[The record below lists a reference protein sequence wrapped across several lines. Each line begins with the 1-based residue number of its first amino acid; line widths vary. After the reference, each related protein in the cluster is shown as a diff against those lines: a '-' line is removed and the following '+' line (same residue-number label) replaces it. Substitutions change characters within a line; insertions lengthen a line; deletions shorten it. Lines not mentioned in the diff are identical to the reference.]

1 MSKGVKGINYE
12 HDCDACVPLGV
23 GYNKGEKEV
32 YDLYFCPDNRYKFH
46 TVLARYGN
54 DGCEYRS
61 FSVDTNTKALFE
73 RKPNYVLAVA
83 YRKAIE
89 LGLFK

>member
-1 MSKGVKGINYE
+1 MGKPTFT
-12 HDCDACVPLGV
+12 HDCDRCISLGRHTNDE
-23 GYNKGEKEV
+23 GLH
-32 YDLYFCPDNRYKFH
+32 DLYFCPDNRYKFH
-46 TVLARYGN
+46 TVLARFGN
-54 DGCEYRS
+54 EGSEYRS

-73 RKPNYVLAVA
+73 RRPDYVLAVA